1 MTTLEKVLLLHSG
14 VIAERRDSS
23 HAERIG
29 YLKEHGSHSQSFSTM
44 QPGMEYFD
52 LPGIGY
58 IAFMKKWGVKIALA
72 DPVCDPIHFELII
85 DKFLKRH
92 PSGQF
97 MQVSKPVVD
106 ILHRKY
112 RYYGTQFGSE
122 IRIDLQKW
130 NLKGGKK
137 QVIRTAIN
145 QATAMGVE
153 VRENQK
159 DDHAD
164 EISRSWIKTRACSR
178 QEIRFLIRPLK
189 TDYKENSR
197 HFFAYMKGEAV
208 GFIFFDPI
216 YEGKRIV
223 SYVPNISR
231 SCPSFKQ
238 GLWYVIMNHAME
250 IFKKEGLPYLD
261 LGLVPLMVADE
272 IEPQESRVV
281 RRIISLIHE
290 NGNFLFNFKGLEF
303 AKGRFQG
310 TVGKN
315 YCCHK
320 RSTPLFSLLALMG
333 MTGVV

>member
-1 MTTLEKVLLLHSG
+1 MEKVLTFPAGAVAEESGFSHS
-14 VIAERRDSS
+14 ERV
-23 HAERIG
+23 AC
-29 YLKEHGSHSQSFSTM
+29 LKEHGAHSQSFSTM

-58 IAFMKKWGVKIALA
+58 IAFMKRWGFKMVLA
-72 DPVCDPIHFELII
+72 DPVCDPAHFEFII
-85 DKFLKRH
+85 DKFLKSH
-92 PSGQF
+92 PTAQF
-97 MQVSKPVVD
+97 VQVTKPVVD
-106 ILHRKY
+106 ILRRKY
-112 RYYGTQFGSE
+112 KYYGTQFGSE

-145 QATAMGVE
+145 QSATMGVE
-153 VRENQK
+153 VRESHK
-159 DDHAD
+159 DDHAE

-189 TDYKENSR
+189 NDYKENSR
-197 HFFAYMKGEAV
+197 HFYAYLKGKPVA
-208 GFIFFDPI
+208 FIFFDPI
-216 YEGKRIV
+216 YEGNRIV

-250 IFKKEGLPYLD
+250 IFKQEGIPYMD

-272 IEPQESRVV
+272 IEPQESKMLRK
-281 RRIISLIHE
+281 ITGLIHE
-290 NGNFLFNFKGLEF
+290 KGNFLFNFKGLEF

-310 TVGKN
+310 TVGRN
-315 YCCHK
+315 YCCHR
-320 RSTPLFSLLALMG
+320 RSTPLISLLALLR
-333 MTGVV
+333 MTGII

>member
-1 MTTLEKVLLLHSG
+1 
-14 VIAERRDSS
+14 
-23 HAERIG
+23 
-29 YLKEHGSHSQSFSTM
+29 
-44 QPGMEYFD
+44 
-52 LPGIGY
+52 
-58 IAFMKKWGVKIALA
+58 
-72 DPVCDPIHFELII
+72 
-85 DKFLKRH
+85 
-92 PSGQF
+92 
-97 MQVSKPVVD
+97 
-106 ILHRKY
+106 
-112 RYYGTQFGSE
+112 
-122 IRIDLQKW
+122 
-130 NLKGGKK
+130 
-137 QVIRTAIN
+137 
-145 QATAMGVE
+145 
-153 VRENQK
+153 
-159 DDHAD
+159 
-164 EISRSWIKTRACSR
+164 
-178 QEIRFLIRPLK
+178 
-189 TDYKENSR
+189 
-197 HFFAYMKGEAV
+197 MKGEAV

-281 RRIISLIHE
+281 RRIINLVHE

>member
-1 MTTLEKVLLLHSG
+1 MEKVLALPAQVAANDCG
-14 VIAERRDSS
+14 FS
-23 HAERIG
+23 HAERIA

-58 IAFMKKWGVKIALA
+58 IAFMKRWGVKIALA
-72 DPVCDPIHFELII
+72 DPVCNPAHFEFII
-85 DKFLKRH
+85 DRFLKHH

-112 RYYGTQFGSE
+112 GYYGTQFGSE

-145 QATAMGVE
+145 QAKSMGVE
-153 VRENQK
+153 VRENHH
-159 DDHAD
+159 DDQAA

-178 QEIRFLIRPLK
+178 REIRFLIRPLK
-189 TDYKENSR
+189 NDYRENSR
-197 HFFAYMKGEAV
+197 HFYAYIDGRAV

-216 YEGKRIV
+216 YEGNRIV
-223 SYVPNISR
+223 SRVPNISR

-238 GLWYVIMNHAME
+238 GLWYVMMNHAME
-250 IFKKEGLPYLD
+250 IFKQEGLPYLD
-261 LGLVPLMVADE
+261 LGLVPLMLAND
-272 IEPQESRVV
+272 IEPQESKPLRK
-281 RRIISLIHE
+281 IMALIYE
-290 NGNFLFNFKGLEF
+290 NGNSLFNFKGLEF
-303 AKGRFQG
+303 AKERFQG

-320 RSTPLFSLLALMG
+320 RSAPMFSLLALMK